1 MPASIVAGE
10 ARQLAHFLEISP
22 GDLPEEETE
31 CEIPE
36 GVQFVRGGF
45 VRCPCGPEFRTAA
58 NGLQQQH
65 APGPAAGPGAGRLG
79 ESESAGQPRRASHRV
94 GRRSG
99 PAL

>member
-45 VRCPCGPEFRTAA
+45 VRP
-58 NGLQQQH
+58 
-65 APGPAAGPGAGRLG
+65 
-79 ESESAGQPRRASHRV
+79 ESEEVDWADH
-94 GRRSG
+94 G
-99 PAL
+99 PVVYHVLRGDDR